1 MTTTGNSV
9 ENLNQDQTIKLFTSG
24 QIIWAAFLG
33 SIVAGGFL
41 INQNLKRTG
50 HHEKATQVF
59 ITTLFITI
67 SVLAISLVAP
77 EGIPAILYSIPQ
89 LIGIKIWYDKSLIMI
104 INPNDDLNIE
114 NESNWSATGWGF
126 LFLFFLFLSLIA
138 LMYILPESLFM

>member
-1 MTTTGNSV
+1 MTTGNSV
-9 ENLNQDQTIKLFTSG
+9 ESLNQDQSIKLFTSG

-50 HHEKATQVF
+50 HNEKAKQVF

-67 SVLAISLVAP
+67 SVMAISLAAP

-89 LIGIKIWYDKSLIMI
+89 LIGLKIWYDKSLIVI
-104 INPNDDLNIE
+104 INPNDDLNIDK
-114 NESNWSATGWGF
+114 ESNWSATGWGF
-126 LFLFFLFLSLIA
+126 LFLLILFIA
-138 LMYILPESLFM
+138 LMALMFILPESFFM